1 MNILQEL
8 GVEHSKAQALKI
20 AAYACASKKNFR
32 ELMRCFLSDDYR
44 IAQRAAWSVSW
55 AARQQP
61 GMIVPYIA
69 ELVAQMQRKDVHN
82 AVVRNSV
89 RILEA
94 IEIPEEFHGEVMNV
108 CFAFIESPATPVAV
122 KAFALTTLFNLSKK
136 YPDIRA
142 ELKLVIEERW
152 DMETAAFRSRGRK
165 ILKAIG

>member
-8 GVEHSKAQALKI
+8 GAEHSKAQALKI

-32 ELMRCFLSDDYR
+32 ELMKCFLSDDYR

-61 GMIVPYIA
+61 GMIVPYIK

-165 ILKAIG
+165 ILKAIE